1 MNWLTAVFIGGNGGA
16 NPRHALLFAQ
26 DVPPTKVVRILDR
39 YVMFYIRTAEHLQRT
54 APWVESFDGG
64 LAKLQRIL
72 IDDELG
78 ICADLE
84 AEMAS
89 LVDSYEDEW
98 KKAVQDPLVRSKFRQ
113 FVNTPER
120 REAVE
125 IVAERGQ
132 NRAADWP
139 KEFPSQKFTLASLP
153 PKSQWKWVPLA
164 AVSDLAPNDE
174 NTTSAAVRYG
184 KDSQLAIFH
193 VPHKGYYATQQMC
206 PHKRAFVL
214 DHGIIGDKNGELY
227 VSCPLHK
234 RNFKL
239 DNGDCINDADY
250 SVLAFDVR
258 PEGGKLL
265 VRLPPEDELDMV
277 IGASKW
283 MVRKDTAK
291 EMGGIAAT
299 AVGGCGGDNGGCG
312 DPKLEW

>member
-1 MNWLTAVFIGGNGGA
+1 MPVFIGGNGGA

-26 DVPPTKVVRILDR
+26 DVPPSKVVRILDR
-39 YVMFYIRTAEHLQRT
+39 YIMFYIRTAEHLQRT

-89 LVDSYEDEW
+89 LVDTYEDEW
-98 KKAVQDPLVRSKFRQ
+98 KKAVQNPDVRSKFRQ

-120 REAVE
+120 REAIE
-125 IVAERGQ
+125 IIAERGQ
-132 NRAADWP
+132 PRAADWP
-139 KEFPSQKFTLASLP
+139 KEFPSQKFAATSLP
-153 PKSQWKWVPLA
+153 TPKSEWKWVPLA
-164 AVSDLAPNDE
+164 TVSDLAPNDD

-193 VPHKGYYATQQMC
+193 VPQKGYYATQQMC

-214 DHGIIGDKNGELY
+214 DHGIIGDKDGDLY

-234 RNFKL
+234 RNFRL
-239 DNGDCINDADY
+239 DNGDCTNDAQY

-258 PEGGKLL
+258 ADAGQLL
-265 VRLPPEDELDMV
+265 ILLPPEDELDAV

-291 EMGGIAAT
+291 EMGGVAAT
-299 AVGGCGGDNGGCG
+299 ATNGCGGESACG
-312 DPKLEW
+312 DSKLEW